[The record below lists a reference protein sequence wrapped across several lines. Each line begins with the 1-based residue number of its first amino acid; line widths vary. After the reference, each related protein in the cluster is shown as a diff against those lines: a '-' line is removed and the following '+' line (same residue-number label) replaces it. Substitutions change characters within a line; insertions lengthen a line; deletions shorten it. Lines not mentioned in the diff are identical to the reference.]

1 MPYDQFRLDG
11 AALADSANPF
21 QRIIAYHYNIP
32 ARLTSQ
38 RSTFDTILQHI
49 QTDFPA
55 ADQHRVAVV
64 PHFQISAVYTLIH
77 RTTGTQR
84 LWAGSFNPRSRERGQ
99 VTPFRYLDPVTFVD
113 FVYPRSQPDFVFRQ
127 QQAVADQKDTA
138 WDVGEILSAIIS
150 VQTTVRPGHSVL
162 QKYPQFN
169 FGGGGQDHED
179 PGRDGGA
186 AARQQG
192 RTRRR
197 PVFSLLLE

>member
-11 AALADSANPF
+11 AALEDSTNPF
-21 QRIIAYHYNIP
+21 QRIVAHHFNVP
-32 ARLTSQ
+32 VRLASQ

-55 ADQHRVAVV
+55 EHQHRVAIVS
-64 PHFQISAVYTLIH
+64 HFQISAVYTLVH
-77 RTTGTQR
+77 RTTGTER

-99 VTPFRYLDPVTFVD
+99 VTAFRYLDPATFVD
-113 FVYPRSQPDFVFRQ
+113 FVYPRSQPDFVYRQ

-138 WDVGEILSAIIS
+138 WSVGEILSVIIS
-150 VQTTVRPGHSVL
+150 IQTTVRLGHFVL
-162 QKYPQFN
+162 QKYPHL
-169 FGGGGQDHED
+169 GAGGGQDNGD
-179 PGRDGGA
+179 PEGGGAGA

-192 RTRRR
+192 RSRRR